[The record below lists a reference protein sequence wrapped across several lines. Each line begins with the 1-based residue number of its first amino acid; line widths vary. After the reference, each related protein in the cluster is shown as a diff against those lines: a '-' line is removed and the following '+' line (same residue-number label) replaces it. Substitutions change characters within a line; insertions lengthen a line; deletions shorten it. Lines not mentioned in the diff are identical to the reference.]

1 MRAVLAQ
8 YVHLNEI
15 NNIDAILANKLK
27 GKFREQRKKIGKK
40 NLASNPQIQKAK
52 ARYNAK
58 PRKPRTRKSTTDI
71 EGLRLNSDNESNTS
85 NTNSINST
93 DC

>member
-1 MRAVLAQ
+1 VLAQ

-40 NLASNPQIQKAK
+40 NLAVRKYKKQKHV
-52 ARYNAK
+52 
-58 PRKPRTRKSTTDI
+58 
-71 EGLRLNSDNESNTS
+71 
-85 NTNSINST
+85 
-93 DC
+93 